1 MALKR
6 EDNQRASVFLTSD
19 PLQVF
24 LYLLFYII
32 SGLKHHRGNQDK
44 SLSFITTTIIII
56 KKESQSI
63 SIALIELMNHMN
75 A

>member
-24 LYLLFYII
+24 FIFIIYII
-32 SGLKHHRGNQDK
+32 SGLKHHRGNQDE
-44 SLSFITTTIIII
+44 SLSVITTRIIII

>member
-24 LYLLFYII
+24 FIFII
-32 SGLKHHRGNQDK
+32 SGLKHHRGNQDE
-44 SLSFITTTIIII
+44 SLSVITTRIIII